1 MDCDYDPNAA
11 STSKESKKKKRNRY
25 DKKGNKTEKLEFDEN
40 DPRFEKYTD
49 ELYQL
54 DYEDMIGDI
63 PCRFKYR
70 EVVPNDFGLSIEEV
84 RHYYFFNGRFYNWMV
99 K

>member
-1 MDCDYDPNAA
+1 MAEVED
-11 STSKESKKKKRNRY
+11 
-25 DKKGNKTEKLEFDEN
+25 GNKAQVKQLKDKLL
-40 DPRFEKYTD
+40 D

-70 EVVPNDFGLSIEEV
+70 QV
-84 RHYYFFNGRFYNWMV
+84 GR
-99 K
+99 

>member
-11 STSKESKKKKRNRY
+11 KKEKEKKKRNRY
-25 DKKGNKTEKLEFDEN
+25 DKSSKKKEVEKFDEN
-40 DPRFEKYTD
+40 DKKYEKYMD
-49 ELYQL
+49 ELYKL

-70 EVVPNDFGLSIEEV
+70 QVLPNSFGLSVEEV
-84 RHYYFFNGRFYNWMV
+84 IILLKIILFNM
-99 K
+99 